1 MKTVN
6 VELADRAAHEIEQLV
21 RAGRFA
27 AVALYSAV
35 SNRQSIDEST
45 NDLRDLAS
53 RSLS

>member
-6 VELADRAAHEIEQLV
+6 VELADRPAHEIEQLV

-35 SNRQSIDEST
+35 SNCRERHFAVANGST
-45 NDLRDLAS
+45 SANVR
-53 RSLS
+53 